1 MLECD
6 RLSKVVVRLWYR
18 LHIPFTYVSLSY
30 FERHP
35 NPLRQGFGFRCPMF
49 HLVDMMVAATPTAN
63 NLKVMDMSSGRASAC
78 AFFPAVQSFTIIL
91 RYVGLCLRGRRH
103 EFFVVRLP

>member
-1 MLECD
+1 MSSCRILKD
-6 RLSKVVVRLWYR
+6 
-18 LHIPFTYVSLSY
+18 I
-30 FERHP
+30 P
-35 NPLRQGFGFRCPMF
+35 NPLRKGFGFSCPTF

-91 RYVGLCLRGRRH
+91 RYIGLCLRGRRH